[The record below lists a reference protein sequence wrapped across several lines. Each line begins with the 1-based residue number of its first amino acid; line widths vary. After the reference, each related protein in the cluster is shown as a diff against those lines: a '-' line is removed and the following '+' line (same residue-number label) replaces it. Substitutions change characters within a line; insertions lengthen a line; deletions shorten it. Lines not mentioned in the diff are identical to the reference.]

1 MNAPVTR
8 PVTRF
13 PLALRLLHWLMAA
26 CILTMLFIGVG
37 MVSTVSEIRTW
48 LIDVHKPLGILILCL
63 AAIRACIRLTRPVPP
78 FPAEL
83 PDWQQIAAHL
93 SHLGLYVLMFA
104 LPLVGWAMLS
114 AGGYPVSLF
123 GSFVLPPIAAVDG
136 PTFAVLRLAHAGL
149 AFTLFALIL
158 LHLAAALFHALV
170 RRDNVWSS
178 MAIRFR
184 DFANTRFVPAA
195 ATATAPRRADDGPR
209 P

>member
-1 MNAPVTR
+1 MNAPVAR

-37 MVSTVSEIRTW
+37 MVSTVSEVRTW
-48 LIDVHKPLGILILCL
+48 LIDLHKPLGILILCL
-63 AAIRACIRLTRPVPP
+63 AAMRACIRLTRPEPP
-78 FPAEL
+78 LPDDL
-83 PDWQQIAAHL
+83 PDWQQIAARL
-93 SHLGLYVLMFA
+93 SHLGLYALMFA

-123 GSFVLPPIAAVDG
+123 GTFVLPPIAPIDG
-136 PTFAVLRLAHAGL
+136 PLFAVLRQAHALL
-149 AFTLFALIL
+149 AFALFALIL

-170 RRDNVWSS
+170 RHDSVWPS

-184 DFANTRFVPAA
+184 GGPNTRFAPAA
-195 ATATAPRRADDGPR
+195 ATATAPPRADDRPR